1 MNSDECGRISK
12 GDEDDSM
19 IKEINVRDLKVGMY
33 VEGLGVS
40 WFNHPF
46 VRNKFQITKES
57 EIEKIKECGIIT
69 IKIDTE
75 KSVDLASAVEKQDEQ
90 DTLFSVKKLEKQD
103 DIPPAEQEPVPLK
116 EEIERSEKIYQ
127 ENLPLVH
134 KLVDDIKKGN
144 KIDARSVNDSVD
156 QLVESVFRN
165 RYAAVALAKLK
176 TYDEYT
182 FTHSINVSVFAIALG
197 RQLNLHRQ
205 QLKLLGAG
213 AMLHDIGKSSIPDE
227 ILNKPGPL
235 TEEEFGI
242 MKTHPKLGIKH
253 LKRVQDVSQEVLQ
266 CILNHHEKMNGKG
279 YPRNLQGAA
288 IGDYAKMVS
297 IADSYDAI
305 TSTRVYQKSIL
316 AHHALKIIFG
326 LRGEHFYPSFVERFI
341 QVVGIYPIGT
351 LVQLNTNEIGV
362 VTAVNPSNLL
372 YPDIQLLINEKGEKM
387 DAVLPVCLCEE
398 YKKPTQL
405 RRKIVDILSQERFS
419 EILPGKQD
427 RLLTLIPPLNKT

>member
-1 MNSDECGRISK
+1 
-12 GDEDDSM
+12 M
-19 IKEINVRDLKVGMY
+19 IKEINVRDLRVGMY

-69 IKIDTE
+69 IKIDTK
-75 KSVDLASAVEKQDEQ
+75 KSIDVASPVEKDDEQ
-90 DTLFSVKKLEKQD
+90 DELFSVKKVEKQD
-103 DIPPAEQEPVPLK
+103 DMPLAEQEPVPLK
-116 EEIERSEKIYQ
+116 EEIKRSEKIYQ
-127 ENLPLVH
+127 ENLSLVH

-144 KIDARSVNDSVD
+144 KIDTRSVNDSVD

-182 FTHSINVSVFAIALG
+182 FAHSINVSVFAIALG
-197 RQLNLHRQ
+197 RQLHLRRQ

-213 AMLHDIGKSSIPDE
+213 AMLHDIGKASIPDA

-235 TEEEFGI
+235 TEKEFGI
-242 MKTHPKLGIKH
+242 IKTHPRLGIKH
-253 LKRVQDVSQEVLQ
+253 LKRVQNVSEEILQ

-279 YPRNLQGAA
+279 YPQNLQGPA

-316 AHHALKIIFG
+316 AHHALKIIFS

-351 LVQLNTNEIGV
+351 LVKLNTNEIGL
-362 VTAVNPSNLL
+362 VTAINPSNLL
-372 YPDIQLLINEKGEKM
+372 YPDIKLLTNEKGEKL
-387 DAVLPVCLCEE
+387 DVALPIRLCEE
-398 YKKPTQL
+398 YKKPAHM
-405 RRKIVDILSQERFS
+405 RRKIVDILSQERLR
-419 EILPGKQD
+419 EILPEEQD
-427 RLLTLIPPLNKT
+427 RLFNLLG

>member
-1 MNSDECGRISK
+1 
-12 GDEDDSM
+12 M
-19 IKEINVRDLKVGMY
+19 IKEINVRDLRVGMY
-33 VEGLGVS
+33 VDGLGVS

-57 EIEKIKECGIIT
+57 EIEKIKECGIVT

-75 KSVDLASAVEKQDEQ
+75 KSVDIPLPVGNEDEQDKLFAVKKVEKQDE
-90 DTLFSVKKLEKQD
+90 SSS
-103 DIPPAEQEPVPLK
+103 AEQEPVPLK

-127 ENLPLVH
+127 ENLHLVH

-197 RQLNLHRQ
+197 RQLNLRRE

-213 AMLHDIGKSSIPDE
+213 AMLHDIGKASIPDE

-242 MKTHPKLGIKH
+242 IKTHPKLGIKH
-253 LKRVQDVSQEVLQ
+253 LKRVHNISDEVLQ
-266 CILNHHEKMNGKG
+266 CILNHHEKVNGQG
-279 YPRNLQGAA
+279 YPRNLKGAS

-305 TSTRVYQKSIL
+305 TSTRVYQKSTL
-316 AHHALKIIFG
+316 AHHALKIIFS

-341 QVVGIYPIGT
+341 QVVGIYPVGT
-351 LVQLNTNEIGV
+351 LVKLNTNEV
-362 VTAVNPSNLL
+362 AMVTAVNPSNLL
-372 YPDIQLLINEKGEKM
+372 YPDIQLLSNEEGEKT
-387 DAVLPVCLCEE
+387 DAVLPIRLSDEC
-398 YKKPTQL
+398 KKPTHK
-405 RRKIVDILSQERFS
+405 RRKIVDILSQEKLGEFFS
-419 EILPGKQD
+419 EKQT
-427 RLLTLIPPLNKT
+427 RSFNLSYLFNKP